1 MAPPA
6 GYEKPP
12 QFEISDLKLQMSDPI
27 WPDAVRLVQTY
38 WKQATVLDPKQRRQY
53 LQFLNDEDLAS
64 KIVAVKQKQ
73 CLVHGLSYDK
83 KGKRVLDELYW
94 VGFLMNATLL
104 DALPLDYAKTIR
116 KRYGSS
122 SFQDYTHQYRQIY
135 PEPKYTHMEAI
146 PKPTSANQQMDA
158 VSDQKNISNLIPS
171 SDQQQNATPTQKKP
185 DNMPVTTDREQS
197 ATSPQRPNVV
207 MPTSTGIQQEN
218 PETQKKEG
226 NKAHSSTTQQ
236 EAQTP
241 PQKIAVIPSLMSKQE
256 QDITPPQKNRDA
268 SPASTI
274 QQESNQPAGAQLVS
288 TSPTTAQS
296 LGPESWNIG
305 NVVDM
310 LSQVKK
316 KRLSSAPESSPKRV
330 RTNDN
335 EVLDQVSH
343 QATITKSALEKLQSI
358 AEQHDAKLQE
368 VSATAEQNKQTL
380 SDMQSELRHFMS
392 AVASTLRDIQ
402 ERLEE

>member
-1 MAPPA
+1 
-6 GYEKPP
+6 
-12 QFEISDLKLQMSDPI
+12 
-27 WPDAVRLVQTY
+27 
-38 WKQATVLDPKQRRQY
+38 
-53 LQFLNDEDLAS
+53 
-64 KIVAVKQKQ
+64 
-73 CLVHGLSYDK
+73 
-83 KGKRVLDELYW
+83 
-94 VGFLMNATLL
+94 
-104 DALPLDYAKTIR
+104 
-116 KRYGSS
+116 
-122 SFQDYTHQYRQIY
+122 
-135 PEPKYTHMEAI
+135 
-146 PKPTSANQQMDA
+146 
-158 VSDQKNISNLIPS
+158 
-171 SDQQQNATPTQKKP
+171 
-185 DNMPVTTDREQS
+185 MPVTTNREQS
-197 ATSPQRPNVV
+197 ATSPQRHNVV

-241 PQKIAVIPSLMSKQE
+241 PQKKAVIPSPMSKQE
-256 QDITPPQKNRDA
+256 QDITPPQENRDA
-268 SPASTI
+268 SPAATV

-296 LGPESWNIG
+296 LGPESWNIC

-316 KRLSSAPESSPKRV
+316 KRLSSAPDSSPKRV
-330 RTNDN
+330 KTNDN

-343 QATITKSALEKLQSI
+343 QAAITKSALEKLQST

-402 ERLEE
+402 ERLED